1 MRLLAV
7 SHRCLLCSVL
17 GNSFKN
23 ICSNLTSNHLRFSQ
37 LQNILSRTRFP
48 VGGKTYPES
57 HVVLELFT
65 FGPDSVKILVVS
77 LQQIDCFIFSNIRY
91 YSEKKDSLHPTTW
104 CASHQLYIRGVQMPS
119 LCLIVCLWQESNW
132 FDVCRNFTWSAFF
145 LVAIII
151 YLAKTSLQIWPD
163 WQKRSKIA
171 MALLKSDKC
180 QLQLSLKFRS
190 QSHKHPDH

>member
-1 MRLLAV
+1 MSVCVLTLDSVSVCVLTLVFMRLLAV

-17 GNSFKN
+17 GNSSKN

-65 FGPDSVKILVVS
+65 FGPDSVEILVVS
-77 LQQIDCFIFSNIRY
+77 LQQIDFSYFLLSDIIVR
-91 YSEKKDSLHPTTW
+91 KKTIYTRTTQ

-119 LCLIVCLWQESNW
+119 LCLIVCL
-132 FDVCRNFTWSAFF
+132 
-145 LVAIII
+145 
-151 YLAKTSLQIWPD
+151 
-163 WQKRSKIA
+163 
-171 MALLKSDKC
+171 
-180 QLQLSLKFRS
+180 
-190 QSHKHPDH
+190 

>member
-1 MRLLAV
+1 MSVCVLTLDSASVCVLTLVFMGLFAV

-17 GNSFKN
+17 GNSSKN

-77 LQQIDCFIFSNIRY
+77 LQQIDFSYFLLSDIIVR
-91 YSEKKDSLHPTTW
+91 KKTVYTLPLDVLATN
-104 CASHQLYIRGVQMPS
+104 YI
-119 LCLIVCLWQESNW
+119 
-132 FDVCRNFTWSAFF
+132 
-145 LVAIII
+145 
-151 YLAKTSLQIWPD
+151 
-163 WQKRSKIA
+163 
-171 MALLKSDKC
+171 
-180 QLQLSLKFRS
+180 
-190 QSHKHPDH
+190 